1 MQPTEIKAINESG
14 FSFKAL
20 LTVALLCLSGPS
32 LAAEEKAVTGQPVL
46 SAPAA
51 NTGQGAEAVAAA
63 NDEASVSINQA
74 DAEQLACILKGVGLK
89 KAESIVRYREQNGPF
104 TQIEQLQEVP
114 GIGPALFE
122 RNRARL
128 KM

>member
-1 MQPTEIKAINESG
+1 MQLTEIKAVKA

-20 LTVALLCLSGPS
+20 LTVALLSLAGLSV
-32 LAAEEKAVTGQPVL
+32 AAEEKVGAGQPVL
-46 SAPAA
+46 SVPAGNA
-51 NTGQGAEAVAAA
+51 GQGAEAGAAA

-74 DAEQLACILKGVGLK
+74 DAEQLASMLKGVGLK

-104 TQIEQLQEVP
+104 TQIEQHQEVP

-122 RNRARL
+122 RNRTRL

>member
-1 MQPTEIKAINESG
+1 MQPTEIKAVNQRAL
-14 FSFKAL
+14 SFKTL
-20 LTVALLCLSGPS
+20 LTVALLCLAGPS
-32 LAAEEKAVTGQPVL
+32 LAGEEKAVTGQPVL
-46 SAPAA
+46 SVPAA
-51 NTGQGAEAVAAA
+51 NAGQGAEAVAAVS
-63 NDEASVSINQA
+63 DEASVSINQA
-74 DAEQLACILKGVGLK
+74 DAEQLASILKGVGLK